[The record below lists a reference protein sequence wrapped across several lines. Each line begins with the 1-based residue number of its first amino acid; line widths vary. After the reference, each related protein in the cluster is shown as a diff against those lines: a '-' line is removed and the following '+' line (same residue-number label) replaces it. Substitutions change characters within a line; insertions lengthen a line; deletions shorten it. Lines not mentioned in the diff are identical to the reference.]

1 MPRTIIL
8 IISGPAG
15 SGKTTLCDA
24 LLEHYPDQV
33 ERVVTTTTRPPRPG
47 EVEGLDYH
55 FLQREAFEKRVAAG
69 EFLEWAEIHGNLY
82 GSQKRHLVDKLRSD
96 VDLLLNIDVQGAA
109 TFREAAQSEP
119 YLAERL
125 VSVFVRPQDLSQ
137 LRARLE
143 GRGSENEASL
153 ARRLKTAEEEIPR
166 AAEFDYVIDSQT
178 REEDFNHLLQF
189 YHQAKGLE

>member
-15 SGKTTLCDA
+15 SGKTTLCEA
-24 LLEHYPDQV
+24 LLGYYPDQV
-33 ERVVTTTTRPPRPG
+33 ERIVTTTTRAPREG
-47 EVEGLDYH
+47 EINGLDYH
-55 FLQREAFEKRVAAG
+55 FLERETFQKRVEAG

-119 YLAERL
+119 YLSERL
-125 VSVFVRPQDLSQ
+125 VSIFVRPSSLSQ
-137 LRARLE
+137 LRDRLQ
-143 GRGSENEASL
+143 GRGSENPETL

-166 AAEFDYVIDSQT
+166 AAEFDYVIESQS
-178 REEDFNHLLQF
+178 REDDFNRLLQF
-189 YHQAKGLE
+189 YHRAKGLE